1 MGIRNGRFRPE
12 QVRAELLRVLDRWG
26 RLVESDLKRL
36 MDIAL
41 AVRFDA
47 DLRRELERENLV
59 RVEQVGDEPVL
70 AITDAGRQ
78 WLEAYRRR
86 QTQPAPSGGR
96 DRRRRRPDRTATAPA
111 NQEPLPGLEPSEA
124 QNAPG

>member
-26 RLVESDLKRL
+26 RLVESDLRRM
-36 MDIAL
+36 MDIPLAL
-41 AVRFDA
+41 RFDA
-47 DLRRELERENLV
+47 DLRRDLERENLV

-70 AITDAGRQ
+70 IITDAGRQ

-86 QTQPAPSGGR
+86 RTQPARPMGR
-96 DRRRRRPDRTATAPA
+96 RHRRPGRKPAVTPNQGPAPDS
-111 NQEPLPGLEPSEA
+111 EPAGTENVPG
-124 QNAPG
+124 

>member
-26 RLVESDLKRL
+26 RLVESDLKRM

-78 WLEAYRRR
+78 WLEAYR
-86 QTQPAPSGGR
+86 
-96 DRRRRRPDRTATAPA
+96 
-111 NQEPLPGLEPSEA
+111 
-124 QNAPG
+124 